1 MRDVNRGKRI
11 MKNRI
16 EKLEE
21 KKKRGEEE
29 MGIENSE
36 KEVRKR

>member
-16 EKLEE
+16 EKLEG
-21 KKKRGEEE
+21 KKKEE
-29 MGIENSE
+29 
-36 KEVRKR
+36 RKKWE